1 MMEGLYLFLI
11 SIFALSS
18 TGKFWESYIRHAIY
32 RFGSVHAST
41 KSIICAEIDFN
52 VHNDR
57 AITQVLQTFCS
68 CPFAVRCLILFIRL
82 FP

>member
-1 MMEGLYLFLI
+1 MEGLYLFLI

-18 TGKFWESYIRHAIY
+18 TGKFWQSYIRHAVY

-41 KSIICAEIDFN
+41 KSITCAKIDFN
-52 VHNDR
+52 IHNDR
-57 AITQVLQTFCS
+57 AIKQLGVTNFFS
-68 CPFAVRCLILFIRL
+68 CLFEVRCRILFIRL